1 MTCLMCNAFLIP
13 ECSTLIKYSPIKPI
27 IKGNKKLKKLGK
39 KEVIFIE
46 KNELSETSKNDRNIK
61 NIPEYK

>member
-1 MTCLMCNAFLIP
+1 MLTFLFKISKFLIP

-27 IKGNKKLKKLGK
+27 IIGNKKLKKPGK

-46 KNELSETSKNDRNIK
+46 RNELRETSKIERNIK
-61 NIPEYK
+61 NIPE